1 MNTII
6 TFIAFSDLTPR
17 LIEQTERFA
26 KALDARVVLAHL
38 LPPEPFVMDMAGVV
52 PMTSAEQRQKLI
64 AADGKRLAE
73 LAERLNRDGFATQ
86 AEQLV
91 NADIETAME
100 SCARWKA
107 DLIIVGSH
115 HHNALYNTFIGS
127 FRDRLLK
134 AAHCPVL
141 VVPEISVQ

>member
-1 MNTII
+1 MNTIV

-26 KALDARVVLAHL
+26 KILDAQVILAHL
-38 LPPEPFVMDMAGVV
+38 LPPEPFVMGMAGVV
-52 PMTSAEQRQKLI
+52 PMTSQEQRQKLI
-64 AADGKRLAE
+64 DADGERLME
-73 LAERLNRDGFATQ
+73 LADRLNREGLTAQ

-91 NADIETAME
+91 NADIDTALE

-115 HHNALYNTFIGS
+115 HHNALYNAFVGS
-127 FRDRLLK
+127 FREKLLK

-141 VVPEISVQ
+141 VVPEIAVQ

>member
-1 MNTII
+1 MNTIV

-26 KALDARVVLAHL
+26 KVLDAQVILAHL
-38 LPPEPFVMDMAGVV
+38 LPPEPFVMDMAGVI
-52 PMTSAEQRQKLI
+52 PMTSQEQRQKMI
-64 AADGKRLAE
+64 DADGERLLD
-73 LAERLNRDGFATQ
+73 LADRLNREGLKTQ

-100 SCARWKA
+100 ACGRWKA
-107 DLIIVGSH
+107 DLLIVGSH
-115 HHNALYNTFIGS
+115 HHNAIYNVFVGS
-127 FRDRLLK
+127 FRDKLLK

-141 VVPEISVQ
+141 VVPEIAVQ

>member
-1 MNTII
+1 MNTIV

-26 KALDARVVLAHL
+26 KALNSQVILAHI

-52 PMTSAEQRQKLI
+52 PMTSSEQRQKLI
-64 AADGKRLAE
+64 DADGKRLSD
-73 LAERLNRDGFATQ
+73 LADRLNHEGLKTQ

-127 FRDRLLK
+127 FRDKLLK

-141 VVPEISVQ
+141 VVPEIDVQ

>member
-1 MNTII
+1 MITIV
-6 TFIAFSDLTPR
+6 TFISFSELTPR
-17 LIEQTERFA
+17 LIEQTVRFA
-26 KALDARVVLAHL
+26 KVLDAQVILAHL

-52 PMTSAEQRQKLI
+52 PMTSQEQRQRLI
-64 AADGKRLAE
+64 DADGKRLSE
-73 LAERLNRDGFATQ
+73 LADRLNREGLTTQ

-100 SCARWKA
+100 SCARWKV

-115 HHNALYNTFIGS
+115 HHNTLYNTFIGS
-127 FRDRLLK
+127 FRDKLLK

-141 VVPEISVQ
+141 VVPEIDVQ